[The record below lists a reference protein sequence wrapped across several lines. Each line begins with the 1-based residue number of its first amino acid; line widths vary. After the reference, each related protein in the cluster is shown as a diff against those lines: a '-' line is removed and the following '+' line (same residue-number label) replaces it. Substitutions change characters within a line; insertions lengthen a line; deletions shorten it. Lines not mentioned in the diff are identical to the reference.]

1 MHLEFIGIL
10 FLVGLGIS
18 LRLRQ
23 YLFNRSL
30 WFDEA
35 SLSLNVVD
43 RNVTTLLTE
52 PLAYIQTAPP
62 GFLVAARSMVVA
74 LGPSDWVLR
83 LVPFIAGVSVVL
95 LSVVVARRELTS
107 TVGRWTFVGLVS
119 LSPVLIYYSSE
130 FKQYSSDALAA
141 LAIFVA
147 FSSRS
152 SPYGTLLLAGTG
164 FVALACSLPAIF
176 VAGPAG
182 FLLMYEAVR
191 SRRYKQ
197 LLFVGLTWLA
207 GAALHGAYISQAGT
221 HHEFMM
227 AWWREHD
234 GFPHSP
240 PNSAADLLW
249 YPTALLNFI
258 YMAFKTQAV
267 AVPGSNKALSD
278 PVGLAL
284 VIAFAAS
291 LALAFIWRRPPDLLA
306 AAAILLT
313 LIAAAFQIYPF
324 SSRLLLFLV
333 PLAFFT
339 MASAID
345 MLSELYWVAAS
356 FCALLLFRVMAPVAL
371 EVLVEPRAPLATNF
385 KEALHIVA
393 QNSIS
398 GDALTIEPW
407 SGRVFEFYRRFDA
420 PKLPTFEVDNG
431 EAAYS
436 MLERAKSEGYHRI
449 WYLET
454 SPVDPSAAHL
464 IEEVGDKTPIVFT
477 WRRGRTRLVLFDF
490 AARPQ

>member
-1 MHLEFIGIL
+1 
-10 FLVGLGIS
+10 
-18 LRLRQ
+18 
-23 YLFNRSL
+23 
-30 WFDEA
+30 
-35 SLSLNVVD
+35 
-43 RNVTTLLTE
+43 
-52 PLAYIQTAPP
+52 
-62 GFLVAARSMVVA
+62 MVVA
-74 LGPSDWVLR
+74 LGPSDWALR

-107 TVGRWTFVGLVS
+107 TVGRLTFVGLVS

-141 LAIFVA
+141 IAIFVA

-164 FVALACSLPAIF
+164 FVALVCSLPAIF
-176 VAGPAG
+176 VAAPCGIPPS
-182 FLLMYEAVR
+182 VR
-191 SRRYKQ
+191 GRALASVQAAYYSS
-197 LLFVGLTWLA
+197 GLAWLA

-240 PNSAADLLW
+240 PNSVADLLW
-249 YPTALLNFI
+249 YPTALLSFI

-267 AVPGSNKALSD
+267 AVPGSNEALSD
-278 PVGLAL
+278 PAGLAL
-284 VIAFAAS
+284 AIAFAAS
-291 LALAFIWRRPPDLLA
+291 LALAFIRRRPTDLLA

-345 MLSELYWVAAS
+345 MVIELYWVTS
-356 FCALLLFRVMAPVAL
+356 SVCALLLFRVMAPVAL

-420 PKLPTFEVDNG
+420 PKLPTFKVDNG

-449 WYLET
+449 WYLE
-454 SPVDPSAAHL
+454 
-464 IEEVGDKTPIVFT
+464 IVP
-477 WRRGRTRLVLFDF
+477 R
-490 AARPQ
+490 

>member
-1 MHLEFIGIL
+1 
-10 FLVGLGIS
+10 
-18 LRLRQ
+18 
-23 YLFNRSL
+23 
-30 WFDEA
+30 
-35 SLSLNVVD
+35 
-43 RNVTTLLTE
+43 
-52 PLAYIQTAPP
+52 
-62 GFLVAARSMVVA
+62 
-74 LGPSDWVLR
+74 
-83 LVPFIAGVSVVL
+83 
-95 LSVVVARRELTS
+95 
-107 TVGRWTFVGLVS
+107 
-119 LSPVLIYYSSE
+119 
-130 FKQYSSDALAA
+130 
-141 LAIFVA
+141 
-147 FSSRS
+147 
-152 SPYGTLLLAGTG
+152 
-164 FVALACSLPAIF
+164 
-176 VAGPAG
+176 
-182 FLLMYEAVR
+182 
-191 SRRYKQ
+191 
-197 LLFVGLTWLA
+197 
-207 GAALHGAYISQAGT
+207 
-221 HHEFMM
+221 
-227 AWWREHD
+227 
-234 GFPHSP
+234 
-240 PNSAADLLW
+240 
-249 YPTALLNFI
+249 
-258 YMAFKTQAV
+258 MAFKTQAV

-284 VIAFAAS
+284 VIAVAAS
-291 LALAFIWRRPPDLLA
+291 LALAFIRRRPPDLLA